1 MTTYE
6 VTAWC
11 IVPHYTTF
19 DVDAGSLGEALEKAK
34 LQAKDEYGEPCDGGE
49 CDWDEFE
56 IFSEGDG
63 DESVRH
69 LEPLRLANNAAP
81 ELLEQLQRGVNH
93 AQSVVD
99 SWERGDLAATV
110 RELARWLAEARLT
123 LNQATKQDASTIS

>member
-19 DVDAGSLGEALEKAK
+19 DVDAVGIGEALEKAK

-49 CDWDEFE
+49 CHWDEFE
-56 IFSEGDG
+56 IVSEGAG
-63 DESVRH
+63 DEYIRH
-69 LEPLRLANNAAP
+69 LDPLRAAENAAA

-93 AQSVVD
+93 SQSVVD

-110 RELARWLAEARLT
+110 RELERWLAEARLT
-123 LNQATKQDASTIS
+123 LNQATEQDASAIR